1 MVTAPPP
8 APRSPGT
15 GRPRSEGATG
25 PWWRWLVFGL
35 CFGLGYGLTQ
45 RLTRMGSAAAATGTV
60 PSFSAQDSPGT
71 RVGELQKRFGAE
83 GKSLL
88 GDLDH
93 LAEERSQDR
102 QRQEEESRKATQE
115 QRNQERQDA
124 AQREADRVRLEALN
138 HGPDPAASPAEP
150 ILLPP
155 QEPAPSQAPDPAAT
169 TAPGAAANPP

>member
-1 MVTAPPP
+1 MVSATPP

-15 GRPRSEGATG
+15 GRPRSEGAKG

-35 CFGLGYGLTQ
+35 CFSLGYGLTQ
-45 RLTRMGSAAAATGTV
+45 RLTRIGASSSSPGAV
-60 PSFSAQDSPGT
+60 PSFSAQDTPGT
-71 RVGELQKRFGAE
+71 HLGELQKRFGAE
-83 GKSLL
+83 GHSLL

-93 LAEERSQDR
+93 LGEERR
-102 QRQEEESRKATQE
+102 QARQLQEEESRKATQE
-115 QRNQERQDA
+115 QQNQERQDA

-138 HGPDPAASPAEP
+138 HGPEPAAPTPEP

-169 TAPGAAANPP
+169 NPPASNANPP

>member
-1 MVTAPPP
+1 MVSAPPP

-15 GRPRSEGATG
+15 GRTRSERATG

-35 CFGLGYGLTQ
+35 CFSLGYGLTQ
-45 RLTRMGSAAAATGTV
+45 RLTRLGSPGAASGTV

-83 GKSLL
+83 GQSLL

-93 LAEERSQDR
+93 LAEQRSQDR